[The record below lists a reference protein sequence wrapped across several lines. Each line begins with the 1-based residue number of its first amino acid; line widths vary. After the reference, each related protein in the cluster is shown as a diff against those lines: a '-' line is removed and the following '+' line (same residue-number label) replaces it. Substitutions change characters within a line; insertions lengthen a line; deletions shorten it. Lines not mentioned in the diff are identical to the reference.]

1 MSAQAFLAALQ
12 LADSALPIGR
22 FVHSHGL
29 EAWLRAHDPVDPDA
43 LAELVRSAV
52 CVGVAPL
59 DGAAVAHAHRAT
71 SLAELVGLDA
81 DLTARKLTAP
91 ARDASRACGRQLAA
105 LAPALAA
112 QDALVAAFAKAV
124 ADRRTAGHLAVV
136 SGALACALG
145 VPVRE
150 AVLVELRGTAV
161 GLHSAAV
168 RLGAL
173 APARAQL
180 HLRRLHPAIER
191 AADHALELGLSEL
204 HASTPELEVHALIHR
219 RADARLFAT

>member
-43 LAELVRSAV
+43 LGELVRSVV
-52 CVGVAPL
+52 CASAAPL

-71 SLAELVGLDA
+71 SLAELVRLDA
-81 DLTARKLTAP
+81 SLTARKLTPP

-105 LAPALAA
+105 LAPALAEH
-112 QDALVAAFAKAV
+112 DALVAALADAV
-124 ADRRTAGHLAVV
+124 GDRRTAGHLAVV
-136 SGALACALG
+136 SGTLARALG
-145 VPVRE
+145 VPARE

-180 HLRRLHPAIER
+180 LLRRMHPAIER
-191 AADHALELGLSEL
+191 AADHALELGPDEL
-204 HASTPELEVHALIHR
+204 HASTPELELHALAHR
-219 RADARLFAT
+219 RPGARLFAT